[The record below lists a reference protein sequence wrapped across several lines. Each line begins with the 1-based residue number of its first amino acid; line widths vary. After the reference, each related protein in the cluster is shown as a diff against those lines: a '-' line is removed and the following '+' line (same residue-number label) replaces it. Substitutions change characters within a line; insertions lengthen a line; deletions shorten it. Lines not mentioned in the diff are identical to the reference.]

1 MGKRKD
7 IRALPSVRS
16 LQNLFRYNPESGD
29 LHWIS
34 PRLGLTRTLA
44 GSLGDKGYIKVI
56 IEGRSYLAH
65 RLIWK
70 LVTGSEPLDQID
82 HIDGDRSN
90 NRFSNLREATNGEN
104 RFNTKLAKNNRSGV
118 KGVCWESGRRKWRAV
133 ITSSGDTIRLGR
145 FDTVAEA
152 KAAISIA
159 REKMHG
165 EFARAA

>member
-29 LHWIS
+29 
-34 PRLGLTRTLA
+34 
-44 GSLGDKGYIKVI
+44 
-56 IEGRSYLAH
+56 
-65 RLIWK
+65 
-70 LVTGSEPLDQID
+70 
-82 HIDGDRSN
+82 
-90 NRFSNLREATNGEN
+90 
-104 RFNTKLAKNNRSGV
+104 FNTKLAKNNRSGV